1 MEGWTD
7 GRVDGWKGG
16 GMDGW
21 KGGGLDGWVGQREGK
36 AKDDGDC
43 PFPAV
48 PPDKEAVP
56 SDREAEFPPIRSV
69 PIAPS

>member
-7 GRVDGWKGG
+7 GRVE
-16 GMDGW
+16 GW
-21 KGGGLDGWVGQREGK
+21 KGGGLDGWAGQREGK
-36 AKDDGDC
+36 AKDDGNR

-48 PPDKEAVP
+48 PSDK
-56 SDREAEFPPIRSV
+56 EAEFPLTRSV

>member
-7 GRVDGWKGG
+7 GRVE
-16 GMDGW
+16 GW
-21 KGGGLDGWVGQREGK
+21 KGGGLDGWAGQREGK
-36 AKDDGDC
+36 AKDDGNR

-56 SDREAEFPPIRSV
+56 SDREAEFPLTRSV